1 MRVRPPM
8 PHSTERALLAV
19 ACAVSL
25 FSPSARAAEPR
36 LVVVWSG
43 PAECSRGDQVR
54 DAALALSGPNRDK
67 APPID
72 AEVTVT
78 KKGARYRVKLV
89 TRQLG
94 QTGEREIDGPSCDKI
109 ADAVSLVLS
118 LMLTPIETT
127 ETVAPEGIAEVV
139 KQKGKP
145 QKRPL
150 VPPPPAER
158 TGLYGGPRLG
168 ADIGTL
174 PHPTMFVGPALGW
187 VLGKPRVEAYAQLFV
202 PREVDEGPR
211 ADSGASLG
219 LYAGG
224 FRGCQRVF
232 PGALS
237 IDGCLGVE
245 TGGMYGQGRGI
256 RDPDSSTVLY
266 FAGTAGV
273 ALRGDGG
280 TLPGIIAIE
289 AVVPASR
296 PAFTIEGYGE
306 IYRSAAVSGRVLIG
320 IEVGP

>member
-1 MRVRPPM
+1 M
-8 PHSTERALLAV
+8 
-19 ACAVSL
+19 
-25 FSPSARAAEPR
+25 
-36 LVVVWSG
+36 
-43 PAECSRGDQVR
+43 R
-54 DAALALSGPNRDK
+54 DAALALSGANADK

-78 KKGARYRVKLV
+78 KQGARYRVKLV
-89 TRQLG
+89 TRQLD
-94 QTGEREIDGPSCDKI
+94 QTGERTIDGPSCDKI

-127 ETVAPEGIAEVV
+127 ETVAPEGVAEIV

-145 QKRPL
+145 RRRAKTPTPTPL
-150 VPPPPAER
+150 PEP
-158 TGLYGGPRLG
+158 TGLYAGPRVG

-187 VLGKPRVEAYAQLFV
+187 VFGKPRVEAYAQLFV

-211 ADSGASLG
+211 VDSGASLG

-224 FRGCQRVF
+224 VRGCQRVL
-232 PGALS
+232 PAALS
-237 IDGCLGVE
+237 LDGCLGVE
-245 TGGMYGQGRGI
+245 AGGMYGQGRGI

-280 TLPGIIAIE
+280 TLPGIIALE
-289 AVVPASR
+289 AVVPWSR

>member
-1 MRVRPPM
+1 M
-8 PHSTERALLAV
+8 
-19 ACAVSL
+19 
-25 FSPSARAAEPR
+25 
-36 LVVVWSG
+36 
-43 PAECSRGDQVR
+43 R
-54 DAALALSGPNRDK
+54 DAALALSGPNADH
-67 APPID
+67 APPVD

-78 KKGARYRVKLV
+78 KKGARYHVKLV
-89 TRQLG
+89 TKQLD

-127 ETVAPEGIAEVV
+127 ETVAPEGVAEIV

-145 QKRPL
+145 RPRP
-150 VPPPPAER
+150 VTPTPEADR
-158 TGLYGGPRLG
+158 TGLYAGPRLG

-174 PHPTMFVGPALGW
+174 PHPTMFVGPAIGW
-187 VLGKPRVEAYAQLFV
+187 IFGRPRAEAYAQLFV
-202 PREVDEGPR
+202 PRQADEGPR
-211 ADSGASLG
+211 PESGATLG

-224 FRGCQRVF
+224 VRGCQRVF
-232 PGALS
+232 PGTLS

-245 TGGMYGQGRGI
+245 AGGMYGQGRGI

-280 TLPGIIAIE
+280 TLPGVIAIE

-306 IYRSAAVSGRVLIG
+306 IYRSAPISGRVLIG
-320 IEVGP
+320 VEVGP